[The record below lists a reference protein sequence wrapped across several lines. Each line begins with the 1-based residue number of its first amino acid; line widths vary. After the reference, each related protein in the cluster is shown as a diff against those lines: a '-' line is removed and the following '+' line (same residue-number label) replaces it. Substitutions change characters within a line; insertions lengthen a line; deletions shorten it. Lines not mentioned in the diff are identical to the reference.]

1 MENKEAEL
9 FWERYGELAD
19 GDMEVAR
26 ATGIRQSTLSTWK
39 GKGRF
44 PGADDAVKIARKLK
58 TTVEYLVTGEVSAD
72 QFAFIQKII
81 GFAIKISEMTPK
93 EREEIMLLVDCKH
106 NKKAAQE
113 DRESRKREKRSEKMT
128 QALFVG
134 EPMPAY
140 GDKSIEKEPS
150 PLYIVRD
157 NETGEDVSQVPWD
170 ANVVFLNEGLVEIP
184 EIGTTAAGS
193 PIDFEDIDPDP
204 PMRLWAA
211 GFIRGDRENYR
222 CVRVQGSSM
231 TEADI
236 QDGDRALLVRAR
248 TAENGEIMLVR
259 DEDSSTLKRIRVTKG
274 PDGREEVWMCWEDGS
289 GHREMLNGGHQI
301 QARLVAIERKPRKK

>member
-1 MENKEAEL
+1 MLRENLRAAIADSGLIVKEISTKSGVNKRTIDKWVGASGNEPRVGDLHEVCRVLGVTIEWLLTGKDGSGHTKAE
-9 FWERYGELAD
+9 RELIAKYRRLSD
-19 GDMEVAR
+19 QGQYEVNA
-26 ATGIRQSTLSTWK
+26 LL
-39 GKGRF
+39 
-44 PGADDAVKIARKLK
+44 DAKLK
-58 TTVEYLVTGEVSAD
+58 VLGEA
-72 QFAFIQKII
+72 AEKRRE
-81 GFAIKISEMTPK
+81 EMTQ
-93 EREEIMLLVDCKH
+93 V
-106 NKKAAQE
+106 
-113 DRESRKREKRSEKMT
+113 
-128 QALFVG
+128 LFVG
-134 EPMPAY
+134 EPTPAY
-140 GDKSIEKEPS
+140 GGKATEKEPA

-184 EIGTTAAGS
+184 EIGATAAGS

-211 GFIRGDRENYR
+211 SFIRGDRENYR
-222 CVRVQGSSM
+222 CVRVQGASM

-274 PDGREEVWMCWEDGS
+274 SDGREEVWMCWEDGS
-289 GHREMLNGGHQI
+289 GHREMLNDGHQI
-301 QARLVAIERKPRKK
+301 QARLVAIERKPRKR

>member
-1 MENKEAEL
+1 MLRENLRTAIGNSRLIVKEISAKSGVKKRTIDKWVGSSATEPKVGDLHAVCKVLGVTIEWLLTGKEGSEHTKAERVL
-9 FWERYGELAD
+9 IVKYRRLTDQGQY
-19 GDMEVAR
+19 EVNA
-26 ATGIRQSTLSTWK
+26 LL
-39 GKGRF
+39 
-44 PGADDAVKIARKLK
+44 DAKLK
-58 TTVEYLVTGEVSAD
+58 VLGETTEKTE
-72 QFAFIQKII
+72 
-81 GFAIKISEMTPK
+81 AIVK
-93 EREEIMLLVDCKH
+93 E
-106 NKKAAQE
+106 
-113 DRESRKREKRSEKMT
+113 RSEKMT

-140 GDKSIEKEPS
+140 GGKATEKEPA

-184 EIGTTAAGS
+184 EIGATAAGS

-211 GFIRGDRENYR
+211 SFIRGDRENYR
-222 CVRVQGSSM
+222 CVRVQGASM

-274 PDGREEVWMCWEDGS
+274 SDGREEVWMCWEDGS
-289 GHREMLNGGHQI
+289 GHREMLNDGHQI
-301 QARLVAIERKPRKK
+301 QARLVAIERKPRKR

>member
-1 MENKEAEL
+1 
-9 FWERYGELAD
+9 
-19 GDMEVAR
+19 
-26 ATGIRQSTLSTWK
+26 
-39 GKGRF
+39 
-44 PGADDAVKIARKLK
+44 
-58 TTVEYLVTGEVSAD
+58 
-72 QFAFIQKII
+72 
-81 GFAIKISEMTPK
+81 
-93 EREEIMLLVDCKH
+93 
-106 NKKAAQE
+106 
-113 DRESRKREKRSEKMT
+113 MT

-140 GDKSIEKEPS
+140 GGKVAEKEPS

-157 NETGEDVSQVPWD
+157 KETGEDVSQVPWD

-184 EIGTTAAGS
+184 EIGATAAGS

-274 PDGREEVWMCWEDGS
+274 SDGREEVWMCWEDGS
-289 GHREMLNGGHQI
+289 GHREMLNGGHEI
-301 QARLVAIERKPRKK
+301 QARLVAIERKPRKR

>member
-1 MENKEAEL
+1 
-9 FWERYGELAD
+9 
-19 GDMEVAR
+19 
-26 ATGIRQSTLSTWK
+26 
-39 GKGRF
+39 
-44 PGADDAVKIARKLK
+44 
-58 TTVEYLVTGEVSAD
+58 
-72 QFAFIQKII
+72 
-81 GFAIKISEMTPK
+81 
-93 EREEIMLLVDCKH
+93 
-106 NKKAAQE
+106 
-113 DRESRKREKRSEKMT
+113 MT

-140 GDKSIEKEPS
+140 GGKVAEKEPS

-157 NETGEDVSQVPWD
+157 KETGEDVSQVPWD

-184 EIGTTAAGS
+184 EIGATAAGS